1 MGVGTGEG
9 FQTVR
14 PTLLES
20 LLLKQRGSVLAEVL
34 DQSLRAAGVRVTTAA
49 NPYEVLAEAAR
60 AERPFRY
67 ILVGVDYFG
76 RDDFRLLPLVRREWP
91 EAFLVAYHSPGFE
104 YKGELAE
111 LVGADL
117 VLADEKGLSAFLQG
131 LSARPSSARR
141 RATGDVAAKAYLARP
156 ARASAGAERP
166 APSEVE
172 GPAPAATEG
181 TPPKK
186 VPDTFFSE
194 KVPDTFSGDQDA
206 ATRLTEE
213 ELRLLLG
220 EEDEG

>member
-1 MGVGTGEG
+1 
-9 FQTVR
+9 VR
-14 PTLLES
+14 PTSLAS
-20 LLLKQRGSVLAEVL
+20 LLLKQPGSALAEVL
-34 DQSLRAAGVRVTTAA
+34 DQSLRDAGARVTTAA

-60 AERPFRY
+60 AEHPFRY

-117 VLADEKGLSAFLQG
+117 VLADEKGISAFLES
-131 LSARPSSARR
+131 LSMRPVSARR
-141 RATGDVAAKAYLARP
+141 AVPGSVQAKAYLAWP
-156 ARASAGAERP
+156 ARTVAEAEKP
-166 APSEVE
+166 APSEVKGSAQAATE
-172 GPAPAATEG
+172 SPTAKPPPAPA
-181 TPPKK
+181 
-186 VPDTFFSE
+186 
-194 KVPDTFSGDQDA
+194 QDA

-213 ELRLLLG
+213 ELRLLLE

>member
-1 MGVGTGEG
+1 M
-9 FQTVR
+9 R
-14 PTLLES
+14 PTLLAS
-20 LLLKQRGSVLAEVL
+20 LLLKQPGSALAEVL
-34 DQSLRAAGVRVTTAA
+34 HQSLRAAGARVTTAA

-60 AERPFRY
+60 AEHPFRY

-117 VLADEKGLSAFLQG
+117 VLADEKGLAAFLKS
-131 LSARPSSARR
+131 LSIRPASARR
-141 RATGDVAAKAYLARP
+141 PATGGVQAKAYLARP
-156 ARASAGAERP
+156 ARAAAER
-166 APSEVE
+166 
-172 GPAPAATEG
+172 

-194 KVPDTFSGDQDA
+194 KVPDTISGVQDA

-220 EEDEG
+220 EEDPT

>member
-1 MGVGTGEG
+1 
-9 FQTVR
+9 VR
-14 PTLLES
+14 PTLLAS
-20 LLLKQRGSVLAEVL
+20 LLLKQPGSALAEVL
-34 DQSLRAAGVRVTTAA
+34 ERSLRAAGARVTTAA
-49 NPYEVLAEAAR
+49 TVYEVLAEAVR
-60 AERPFRY
+60 AEPPFRY

-91 EAFLVAYHSPGFE
+91 EAFLVAYHSPGFQ

-117 VLADEKGLSAFLQG
+117 VLADEKGLAAFLDG

-141 RATGDVAAKAYLARP
+141 PATRDAAVEAYLARP
-156 ARASAGAERP
+156 ARAPAGAETL

-172 GPAPAATEG
+172 GPAPPATE
-181 TPPKK
+181 PPTAKPK
-186 VPDTFFSE
+186 P
-194 KVPDTFSGDQDA
+194 PADQDA

-220 EEDEG
+220 EEDQA